1 MAIITEGASGMGDK
15 FTAHGTRAIVE
26 PCEFAAHGARAIVIA
41 DIQDEK
47 GHRHRHR
54 HRSPISPIS
63 LSLSLSL
70 FWWLVVLI
78 VVGWLILVDGGRLIG
93 LWAVVESEI

>member
-1 MAIITEGASGMGDK
+1 MGK
-15 FTAHGTRAIVE
+15 AR
-26 PCEFAAHGARAIVIA
+26 EFAAHSTQAIVIA
-41 DIQDEK
+41 NVQDEK

-54 HRSPISPIS
+54 HRSPILPI
-63 LSLSLSL
+63 SLSL

-93 LWAVVESEI
+93 LWV